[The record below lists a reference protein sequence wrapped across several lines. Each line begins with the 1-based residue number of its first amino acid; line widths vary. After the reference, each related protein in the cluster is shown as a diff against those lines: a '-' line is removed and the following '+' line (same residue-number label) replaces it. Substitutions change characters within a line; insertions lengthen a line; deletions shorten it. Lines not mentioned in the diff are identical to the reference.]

1 MRERVHAR
9 MRGEPSVRPSSGVLA
24 HLPPSISLRDH
35 AGWSGN
41 VSLVGLMGH
50 LCCGPPVEVLGDRA
64 AGDIGHEDNFME
76 LRRYDG

>member
-1 MRERVHAR
+1 MNVCT
-9 MRGEPSVRPSSGVLA
+9 RGCVESRPSSGLLA

-35 AGWSGN
+35 ADWSGN

-50 LCCGPPVEVLGDRA
+50 LRCGPPVEVLGDRA
-64 AGDIGHEDNFME
+64 TGDIGHEDNFME